1 MKFSLA
7 TWNINSVRPRLHL
20 IEKFVERYQP
30 DILCLQEIK
39 CTNQQFPA
47 KTLKAFGFDHIELNG
62 QKGYH
67 GVATLSRI
75 PIERVESRDFNGS
88 GDSRH
93 LSVRVS
99 GSTRHGPAVTLHNF
113 YIPAGGDVPDVATNP
128 KFGQKLSYLTELA
141 GWFLGHDDKQDNR
154 MIMVGDL
161 NVAPLETDVWSH
173 KQLLKVVSHTPVEVE
188 HMNALRDAHDWV
200 DVMRQHVPPEEKLFT
215 WWSYRARDWRRSNR
229 GRRLDHVWVTPAMDG
244 MSRSMQVIDEARDW
258 ERPSDHAPVLVEFD
272 LTASRGR

>member
-20 IEKFVERYQP
+20 IEKFVEKYRP

-39 CTNQQFPA
+39 CTNAQFPA
-47 KTLKAFGFDHIELNG
+47 EALKGFGFDHIEMNG

-67 GVATLSRI
+67 GVATVSRI
-75 PIERVESRDFNGS
+75 PIERIESRDFNGT

-93 LSVRVS
+93 LSVRITD
-99 GSTRHGPAVTLHNF
+99 STRCGPAVTLHNF
-113 YIPAGGDVPDVATNP
+113 YVPAGGDVPDMAVNP
-128 KFGQKLSYLTELA
+128 KFGQKLSYLTEMT
-141 GWFLGHDDKQDNR
+141 GWFLGHDDREENR

-161 NVAPLETDVWSH
+161 NVAPLESDVWSH
-173 KQLLKVVSHTPVEVE
+173 KQLLKVVSHTPVEVD
-188 HMNALRDAHDWV
+188 HMEALRAAHHWV
-200 DVMRQHVPPEEKLFT
+200 DVMRQHVPADEKLFT

-229 GRRLDHVWVTPAMDG
+229 GRRLDHVWVTPALNG
-244 MSRSMQVIDEARDW
+244 ASRSMQVIDEARDW

-272 LTASRGR
+272 LAEAPE